1 MIVDLY
7 RKLVRSLKKWWQK
20 VLVFTVALLTLG
32 FITPDHS
39 IWDVLENGQ
48 DSNRT
53 PSSDYKNVEEANE
66 SIEESYDPIDAI
78 IQLAREQSYIKFGSK
93 IAPVI
98 EDEFEQRIFPNI
110 ERIISTT
117 LSNLDDESKRYLTIS
132 EKPGGNYSEKI
143 FHITDGIS
151 GKDLLRFHVRTE
163 KRPQEGYYYNFHY
176 HTHEDHFASHH
187 TIGDIYYSKNT
198 PPKWLS

>member
-1 MIVDLY
+1 M
-7 RKLVRSLKKWWQK
+7 KKWLKQS
-20 VLVFTVALLTLG
+20 LVFLVALITLG
-32 FITPDHS
+32 FIPPSHS
-39 IWDVLENGQ
+39 IWEQLENGQ

-53 PSSDYKNVEEANE
+53 TSSDYNNIDVQEETVGEAP
-66 SIEESYDPIDAI
+66 SEEGLAADDPIGSI
-78 IQLAREQSYIKFGSK
+78 IRLAHEQSYIKFGSK
-93 IAPVI
+93 IGPVI
-98 EDEFEQRIFPNI
+98 EDEFEERIFPAMAQ
-110 ERIISTT
+110 IIASK
-117 LSNLDDESKRYLTIS
+117 LDRLDDQAKQYLTIT

-143 FHITDGIS
+143 FHIADGRT

-176 HTHEDHFASHH
+176 HTYEDDYESHY